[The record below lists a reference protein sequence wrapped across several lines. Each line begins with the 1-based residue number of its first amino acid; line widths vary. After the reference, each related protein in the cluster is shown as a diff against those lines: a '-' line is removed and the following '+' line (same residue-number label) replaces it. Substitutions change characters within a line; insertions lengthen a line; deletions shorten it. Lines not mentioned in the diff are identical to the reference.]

1 MTLTDLL
8 LRPHEASIM
17 ATTNRPTAAAT
28 GAAAARP
35 AAEAGAA
42 FDFLRLLPSPEQM
55 EQVRRHYLLNKRQHS
70 THSEEPPRQ

>member
-17 ATTNRPTAAAT
+17 ATTNRPTATA
-28 GAAAARP
+28 AAAARP